1 MINAELSFLGDFT
14 AALTLIF
21 ISLENVVSDFLRYG
35 DSWGFVH
42 VLVSRKGA
50 KEQRRKGKSYGV
62 VSFIIL
68 RKSSRGDS
76 GSLISGITSISGS
89 SGQNSIDTSR
99 LILTFPFCHPSERNL
114 SISHGIP
121 LNNCS

>member
-1 MINAELSFLGDFT
+1 MINAELRFLEDST

-50 KEQRRKGKSYGV
+50 KEQRRKGKSYDV
-62 VSFIIL
+62 VSLIIR
-68 RKSSRGDS
+68 RKSSSGDS
-76 GSLISGITSISGS
+76 GSLISSISGS
-89 SGQNSIDTSR
+89 SGQNSRVT
-99 LILTFPFCHPSERNL
+99 LILTFPFCQFL
-114 SISHGIP
+114 LGFKI
-121 LNNCS
+121 

>member
-35 DSWGFVH
+35 DSWGLVH

-50 KEQRRKGKSYGV
+50 KEQRRKGKSYDV
-62 VSFIIL
+62 ASFSL
-68 RKSSRGDS
+68 RCISIRGDS
-76 GSLISGITSISGS
+76 GSLISSISGS
-89 SGQNSIDTSR
+89 SGQNSRVT
-99 LILTFPFCHPSERNL
+99 LILTFPFCQFL
-114 SISHGIP
+114 LGFKI
-121 LNNCS
+121 